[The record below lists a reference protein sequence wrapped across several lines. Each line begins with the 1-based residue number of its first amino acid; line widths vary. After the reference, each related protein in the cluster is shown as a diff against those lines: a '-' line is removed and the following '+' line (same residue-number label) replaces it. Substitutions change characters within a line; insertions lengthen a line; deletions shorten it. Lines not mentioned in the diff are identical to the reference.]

1 MVLSWSVMF
10 YLLHHIFLYL
20 HILYMISY
28 TDISVYINVWLAP
41 GRPWGAPQP
50 CCSSGPCFLLAR
62 TRSAGSARLAPSH
75 CQRKWSSEGL
85 GASVAQGPPSP
96 EVWSGGMGQE
106 WLLRCYWWFFWWL
119 YEYIISSVCLLT
131 WRLCGVCRLAL

>member
-41 GRPWGAPQP
+41 GRPWGAPLESKVRAVFSCGCMCVHKSQK
-50 CCSSGPCFLLAR
+50 GK
-62 TRSAGSARLAPSH
+62 H
-75 CQRKWSSEGL
+75 VHNQEQ
-85 GASVAQGPPSP
+85 ASLVI
-96 EVWSGGMGQE
+96 GQ
-106 WLLRCYWWFFWWL
+106 
-119 YEYIISSVCLLT
+119 
-131 WRLCGVCRLAL
+131 